1 MLVENSLFSVLLI
14 QKDTQLMRI
23 KWPVLCTSPNEMLMF
38 LYIVSDML
46 SIGLKLKPEGRN

>member
-1 MLVENSLFSVLLI
+1 
-14 QKDTQLMRI
+14 MRI